1 MILLNRKGYVSRI
14 KNSHM
19 VTSNSKSYFRIVE
32 KSHRK
37 YTAALKHARSRQS
50 IMNLYWRHK
59 REHESLL
66 KKHLKEEMA
75 EIIQLKKKFE

>member
-1 MILLNRKGYVSRI
+1 MILLNRKGYLLRI
-14 KNSHM
+14 KNSTM

-37 YTAALKHARSRQS
+37 YTAALKHAKSRQS

>member
-1 MILLNRKGYVSRI
+1 
-14 KNSHM
+14 M

-32 KSHRK
+32 QSHRK
-37 YTAALKHARSRQS
+37 YTAALKHAKSRQS
-50 IMNLYWRHK
+50 VMNLYWRHK

-66 KKHLKEEMA
+66 KRHLKEEMA

>member
-1 MILLNRKGYVSRI
+1 MNRKGYLLRI

-32 KSHRK
+32 ASHRK
-37 YTAALKHARSRQS
+37 YTAALKHATTRQS
-50 IMNLYWRHK
+50 MMNLYWRHK
-59 REHESLL
+59 KEHEFLL

-75 EIIQLKKKFE
+75 QLIELKKKFK